1 MTCVT
6 EFIEFKDP
14 DGHPLAL
21 SYGFE
26 IDKGQKWGQ
35 RPLLPFPECMARTP
49 GYSRSL
55 SIPPAMQTGGNV
67 LLFFGYGEPVGFY
80 DLLEVFLRFCV
91 VIPVDQ
97 R

>member
-35 RPLLPFPECMARTP
+35 RPLLPFPVRFHFRDPPDFNEGDHP
-49 GYSRSL
+49 IQRSE
-55 SIPPAMQTGGNV
+55 ATK
-67 LLFFGYGEPVGFY
+67 
-80 DLLEVFLRFCV
+80 RF
-91 VIPVDQ
+91 
-97 R
+97 